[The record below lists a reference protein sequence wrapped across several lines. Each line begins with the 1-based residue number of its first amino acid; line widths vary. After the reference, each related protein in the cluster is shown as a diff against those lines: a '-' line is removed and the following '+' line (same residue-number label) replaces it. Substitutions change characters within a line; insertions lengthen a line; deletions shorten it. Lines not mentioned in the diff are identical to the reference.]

1 MKEEEKSMTTDLFEK
16 GQAVRRK
23 VLGDEYVDSVS
34 APKDAF
40 GMALQEY
47 VAENCWGGIWTRPGL
62 GLKTRSF
69 LNLAMLSAL
78 VRPHEL
84 RIHIRGA
91 LNNGIT
97 REEIAE
103 VFLQT
108 AMYCG
113 TPAAVEAFRCAKEVF
128 AEFDAPKT

>member
-1 MKEEEKSMTTDLFEK
+1 MPNEAFEA
-16 GQAVRRK
+16 GQAVRRQ
-23 VLGDEYVDSVS
+23 VLGDKYVDSVS
-34 APKDAF
+34 QTRGDPFAQV
-40 GMALQEY
+40 LQQY

-62 GLKTRSF
+62 DHKTRSF

-97 REEIAE
+97 RDEIAE

-113 TPAAVEAFRCAKEVF
+113 TPAAVEAFRSAREVF
-128 AEFDAPKT
+128 AEFDREAGEAQP

>member
-1 MKEEEKSMTTDLFEK
+1 VNSEAFKN

-23 VLGDEYVDSVS
+23 VLGDKYVDSVS
-34 APKDAF
+34 QTKDPFALV
-40 GMALQEY
+40 LQEY
-47 VAENCWGGIWTRPGL
+47 VAENCWGGIWARPGL
-62 GLKTRSF
+62 DLKTRSF
-69 LNLAMLSAL
+69 LNLAMLSAM

-84 RIHIRGA
+84 KIHLRGA

-113 TPAAVEAFRCAKEVF
+113 TPAAVEAFRCAREVF
-128 AEFDAPKT
+128 AEEDKAAKA

>member
-1 MKEEEKSMTTDLFEK
+1 MNSDAFAK
-16 GQAVRRK
+16 GQAIRRK
-23 VLGDEYVDSVS
+23 VLGDAYVDSVS
-34 APKDAF
+34 APRDAF
-40 GMALQEY
+40 SQELQKY
-47 VAENCWGGIWTRPGL
+47 VAENCWGGIWSRPGL
-62 GLKTRSF
+62 SLKTRSF

-84 RIHIRGA
+84 KIHLRGA

-113 TPAAVEAFRCAKEVF
+113 TPAAVEAFRCAREVF
-128 AEFDAPKT
+128 ADIDATQSSPQRGSS

>member
-1 MKEEEKSMTTDLFEK
+1 MSSEAFEK
-16 GQAVRRK
+16 GQAIRRK
-23 VLGDEYVDSVS
+23 VLGNSYVDSVS
-34 APKDAF
+34 ESRNPFA
-40 GMALQEY
+40 MELQKY

-62 GLKTRSF
+62 DLKTRSF

-84 RIHIRGA
+84 KIHIRGA

-113 TPAAVEAFRCAKEVF
+113 TPAAVEAFRCAKEIF
-128 AEFDAPKT
+128 TELDSPNS

>member
-1 MKEEEKSMTTDLFEK
+1 MTSEAFDR
-16 GQAVRRK
+16 GQAIRRK
-23 VLGDEYVDSVS
+23 VLGDAYVDSVS

-40 GMALQEY
+40 SQTLQTY
-47 VAENCWGGIWTRPGL
+47 VAENCWGGIWGRPGL
-62 GLKTRSF
+62 SPKTRSF

-84 RIHIRGA
+84 KIHLRGA

-113 TPAAVEAFRCAKEVF
+113 TPAAVEAFRCAREVF
-128 AEFDAPKT
+128 AEVDTSKP